1 MRGCT
6 APHACQ
12 MSQNYAPGRS
22 IGNIRGALAHYNT
35 CRLFLPFPSN
45 PHKKSEKNVRLNVY
59 GLVFFTLAFFLCSAP
74 LVLAEDGYETWLR
87 YPQVDDAKLRQT
99 YQKNIDGIS
108 VESNS
113 PTMAAAAAEL
123 QRGLSGLLGEP
134 IKSSS
139 AVRKNAVVLGT
150 PANSPLIAALNIQA
164 RLRPLGDE
172 GYLIE
177 RTRIKGKPVI
187 MIAANTDIGVLYG
200 SFHFLRLLQTQ
211 QPLEPLAIS
220 SSPKL
225 RHRVINHWDNLN
237 RLVERG
243 YAGLSLWDWGTLPD
257 FKSPRYTDYARIN
270 ASLGINGVVLNN
282 VNADARILS
291 DQFLQKVAALADVFR
306 PYGLKVY
313 LSINY
318 NSPRVLGDLTTADP
332 LDPAVAKWW
341 AARTQN
347 VYRYIPDFGGY
358 LVKANSEG
366 QPGPQ
371 DYQRTHADGAN
382 MLAAAL
388 KPYGGVVFWRAF
400 VYHPDIGDRFRGAY
414 DEFKPLDGA
423 FADNVIVQVKNGPI
437 DFQPRE
443 PYSPLFSAMEKT
455 PLMMEFQ
462 ITQEYFGFANH
473 LAYQGTLFEETLRTD
488 TLLKAEGASI
498 GNILA
503 GKAFNRT
510 TESHT
515 GMAAVLNAGTERNW
529 TGHPFVQASWYA
541 FGRMAWDYTL
551 SADAL
556 AEEWLRLTFSNN
568 KEFIA
573 RVKNI
578 MLMSREAGVNYRSP
592 LGLTHLYSQG
602 DHYGP
607 APWTDDKERPDW
619 NATYY
624 HRADKN
630 AIGFDR
636 TLTGSNALAQYPPLL
651 AQRYSNIKTVPE
663 NLLLWFHRVRWDHP
677 MQSGRTLW
685 QELVHQYYAGVDQVR
700 SMRQEW
706 DKVGP
711 FIDAERFAQVKALLA
726 IQERDA
732 IIWRDSCVLYF
743 QTFSGQAIPDGYER
757 PEHDLNYYKMRSR
770 STYVPE
776 PWYSASKGH

>member
-1 MRGCT
+1 MRL
-6 APHACQ
+6 
-12 MSQNYAPGRS
+12 S
-22 IGNIRGALAHYNT
+22 L
-35 CRLFLPFPSN
+35 
-45 PHKKSEKNVRLNVY
+45 Y
-59 GLVFFTLAFFLCSAP
+59 GLVLFTLAFFFCRALPAQ
-74 LVLAEDGYETWLR
+74 AEDGYETWLR
-87 YPQVDDAKLRQT
+87 YPQVDDAKLRKT
-99 YQKNIDGIS
+99 YQKNIRSLI
-108 VESNS
+108 VQSNT

-123 QRGLSGLLGEP
+123 QRGLSGLLGAP
-134 IKSSS
+134 INS
-139 AVRKNAVVLGT
+139 AHSLSQNALLIGT
-150 PANSPLIAALNIQA
+150 PANSPSIAALNLQE
-164 RLRPLGDE
+164 RLNSLGDE

-177 RTRIKGKPVI
+177 RTRIKGKQVI
-187 MIAANTDIGVLYG
+187 LIAANTDIGVLYG

-211 QPLEPLAIS
+211 QSIDTLALTGA
-220 SSPKL
+220 PKL
-225 RHRVINHWDNLN
+225 RHRVVNHWDNLN

-257 FKSPRYTDYARIN
+257 YKSQRYTDFARIN
-270 ASLGINGVVLNN
+270 ASIGINGVVLNN
-282 VNADARILS
+282 VNADPRILS

-318 NSPRVLGDLTTADP
+318 NSPRLFGDLTTADP

-388 KPYGGVVFWRAF
+388 KPFGGVVFWRAF

-423 FADNVIVQVKNGPI
+423 FADNVILQVKNGPI

-455 PLMMEFQ
+455 QLMMEFQ

-488 TLLKAEGASI
+488 TLLKPQGASI
-498 GNILA
+498 GTILA
-503 GKAFNRT
+503 GKLLKGAT
-510 TESHT
+510 AHT
-515 GMAAVLNAGTERNW
+515 GMAAVLNAGTDRNW

-541 FGRMAWDYTL
+541 FGRMTWDYTL

-556 AEEWLRLTFSNN
+556 AEEWLRMTFSNQQQ
-568 KEFIA
+568 FIA
-573 RVKNI
+573 PVKNI
-578 MLMSREAGVNYRSP
+578 MLISREAGVNYRSP

-636 TLTGSNALAQYPPLL
+636 THTGSNAIAQYPPLL
-651 AQRYSNIKTVPE
+651 AQRYNNITTVPE
-663 NLLLWFHRVRWDHP
+663 NLMLWFHRVPWSHP
-677 MQSGRTLW
+677 MHSGRTLW
-685 QELVHQYYAGVDQVR
+685 QELVHQYYAGVEQVR

-706 DKVGP
+706 DKIAP
-711 FIDAERFAQVKALLA
+711 FIDAERFTQVKALLA

-743 QTFSGQAIPDGYER
+743 QTFSGQPIPAAYER
-757 PEHDLNYYKMRSR
+757 PAHDLNYYKMLSR
-770 STYVPE
+770 RGYVPE
-776 PWYSASKGH
+776 PWYPVNANGPLK